1 MLKPN
6 FKILIGIIIIL
17 WVIYLI
23 QRYSSNLN
31 EGFTPQINSLYRPYV
46 RKMNQHYETFVNNY
60 GYNAIMYKLKK
71 WNIY

>member
-6 FKILIGIIIIL
+6 FKILIGIIIVL
-17 WVIYLI
+17 WAIYLI
-23 QRYSSNLN
+23 QSYTLSLN

-46 RKMNQHYETFVNNY
+46 RKMNQHYETFINNY
-60 GYNAIMYKLKK
+60 GYQVIMNKLKK